1 MGFGP
6 WLPAL
11 PGRMNFG
18 EFIFRDCMKN
28 PQVRA
33 NRLSMRRLMAAYTNA
48 SLVAH
53 NFS

>member
-1 MGFGP
+1 MTNLYGVLHGQM
-6 WLPAL
+6 AKV
-11 PGRMNFG
+11 
-18 EFIFRDCMKN
+18 EQRDCMKK

-48 SLVAH
+48 SLIAH

>member
-1 MGFGP
+1 VALTSRTSVRL
-6 WLPAL
+6 LPILIHPSAW
-11 PGRMNFG
+11 
-18 EFIFRDCMKN
+18 RDCMKK

>member
-1 MGFGP
+1 
-6 WLPAL
+6 
-11 PGRMNFG
+11 
-18 EFIFRDCMKN
+18 MKK